1 MLGEL
6 LTDAARIRFTRP
18 VFDVNDPVFMPP
30 GNIPGR
36 ITAWYTDRGERPPG
50 SPAEMVRCIVES
62 LAQAF
67 ADAVVTAASLADR
80 SVSVIHILG
89 GGSLNALLCQ
99 RLADRAG
106 LPVLAGPVEA
116 TAMGNLLVQAQALG
130 QIADGLP
137 ALRAVVGRSSQLVT
151 YTPR

>member
-1 MLGEL
+1 
-6 LTDAARIRFTRP
+6 AH
-18 VFDVNDPVFMPP
+18 
-30 GNIPGR
+30 
-36 ITAWYTDRGERPPG
+36 GERAPE

-67 ADAVVTAASLADR
+67 SEAVFTAASLADR
-80 SVSVIHILG
+80 AVSVIHIVG
-89 GGSLNALLCQ
+89 GGSLNTLLCQ
-99 RLADRAG
+99 ALADRSG

-130 QIADGLP
+130 QIPEGLP
-137 ALRAVVGRSSQLVT
+137 ALRAVVARSSQLVT